1 RLKIQPFTLIGATTK
16 AGNLSAPLRDR
27 FGVLSRLENYTTDEL
42 KQIIN
47 RSAYILGTEIDE
59 DASTELAKRSRGTP
73 RIANRLLKRIRDFAE
88 VYGKN
93 KIDLEVCQ
101 KALNVMEI
109 DSFGLDFTDKN
120 LILTMIDR
128 FGGRPVGLDTL
139 ASSTGEDANT
149 IEDVYEP
156 YLLQI
161 GFIAR
166 TPRGRICLAKAYEH
180 FNREMPDSIKTVIKE
195 LKADTTKSE

>member
-1 RLKIQPFTLIGATTK
+1 MRK
-16 AGNLSAPLRDR
+16 
-27 FGVLSRLENYTTDEL
+27 VYT
-42 KQIIN
+42 
-47 RSAYILGTEIDE
+47 
-59 DASTELAKRSRGTP
+59 
-73 RIANRLLKRIRDFAE
+73 
-88 VYGKN
+88 V
-93 KIDLEVCQ
+93 V
-101 KALNVMEI
+101 NVMEV
-109 DSFGLDFTDKN
+109 DDMGLDFTDKN

-128 FGGRPVGLDTL
+128 FGGKPVGLDTL

-180 FNREMPDSIKTVIKE
+180 FNRVMPDNIKTVIKE
-195 LKADTTKSE
+195 LHADAKQGK